1 MFWMECEQ
9 ATLLGWDNARLSRR
23 RRLIELSSE
32 KSPLFHISFV
42 CIIFIAALF
51 WCLEKRPFASLNTT
65 KRSTK
70 SIHIHRFS
78 SLHRT
83 DEEKHKKWIYE
94 LMMILI
100 FSLYSL
106 QLGFYDELVYRFN
119 MSKCPT
125 TITRLKQR
133 VKADKIELKLLIIY
147 VYF

>member
-1 MFWMECEQ
+1 MECEQ
-9 ATLLGWDNARLSRR
+9 ATLLGWDNAWLRRRR

-106 QLGFYDELVYRFN
+106 LNSDFMMNSSTDSICQ
-119 MSKCPT
+119 KCPT